1 MIALRAFRDGIWM
14 VVRAPGLLILVTCLT
29 LGAMLPFALAL
40 GDRLRDALGNQPP
53 IDLGAEEID
62 ADWWLEFRAHA
73 RGLEATFTPAVIGF
87 AAPLDNLSTLADGSP
102 RPLVMLAPIG
112 LYGLIWAFLWGGLL
126 ERFGQ
131 GHRIGVRPFM
141 QAGTRHLVRFTT
153 IATAAAVMAGLLY
166 LTVHAWLLG
175 PVFQWG
181 AVRAGDERN
190 VFLWRVALYL
200 VFGALLASV
209 SLLAD
214 YARVATVLAG
224 ARTIGDALR
233 TSLAFVRGHRWSVV
247 SLFLLNVAL
256 FVLLL
261 VMYGVADRRFAGWRG
276 VALGQAYI
284 VARLGIR
291 LTSIASEARLFQTAS
306 SHAQA
311 VSVGRENPGPP
322 AAT

>member
-1 MIALRAFRDGIWM
+1 MTALRAFRDGIWM
-14 VVRAPGLLILVTCLT
+14 VVRAPGLVILVTCLT

-53 IDLGAEEID
+53 IDLDAEEID

-73 RGLEATFTPAVIGF
+73 RGLEATFTPAVIGV
-87 AAPLDNLSTLADGSP
+87 AAPLDNLSALADGSP
-102 RPLVMLAPIG
+102 RPFVMLAPVG

-126 ERFGQ
+126 ERFGG
-131 GHRIGVRPFM
+131 GHAIGARGFM
-141 QAGTRHLVRFTT
+141 QAGARHVFRFVA
-153 IATAAAVMAGLLY
+153 IAIAAALAAAVLY
-166 LTVHAWLLG
+166 VTVHAWLLG

-181 AVRAGDERN
+181 AVRAGSERN
-190 VFLWRVALYL
+190 AFLWRVVLYL

-214 YARVATVLAG
+214 YARVATVLARAG
-224 ARTIGDALR
+224 TIGDALR
-233 TSLAFVRGHRWSVV
+233 TSLAFVRGHRGSVV
-247 SLFLLNVAL
+247 ALFLLNAAL

-261 VMYGVADRRFAGWRG
+261 IMYGVADRRLAGWRG

-306 SHAQA
+306 SDAHAA
-311 VSVGRENPGPP
+311 SAGRENSGPP